1 MDNKNRLKGWGEH
14 PKPQKQKLPK
24 QYREKK
30 LIKPVVD
37 PYGISSIDHLQFQ
50 VRTDVEKDKKVK
62 PIKVFKDYNPPAP
75 TAKKVKSK

>member
-30 LIKPVVD
+30 LIKPVNSRNTSVS
-37 PYGISSIDHLQFQ
+37 G
-50 VRTDVEKDKKVK
+50 
-62 PIKVFKDYNPPAP
+62 
-75 TAKKVKSK
+75 

>member
-14 PKPQKQKLPK
+14 PKPQKQ
-24 QYREKK
+24 
-30 LIKPVVD
+30 VVD

-62 PIKVFKDYNPPAP
+62 PIKVFKDYNPPALK
-75 TAKKVKSK
+75 AKKVKSK